1 MKKVGLLLLALAF
14 LSITPPV
21 QAATPVVRI
30 TDIPH
35 TDFAGNFRDNKLAL
49 ALAPEGKLGK
59 ALLRASQ
66 TTTWV
71 IDASLLDE
79 IIDMSDGY
87 KYLDKEYPVASNLA
101 LLWLQQLKDLAAGSP
116 IVALPYGNP
125 DASLTRSLSKSEL
138 AFYSELGRTKLETF
152 FGRSVISQNGWGK
165 GKSQLNGE
173 FKALYKQ
180 NRSHLVRLSKAVS
193 AEEIALLR
201 GRLGRILSP
210 ELNSKD
216 RAYFSYQGRDATN
229 DIVKKLRVVS
239 GRYQLTSETVKVPL
253 TVINDFETDTVLSL
267 SLLPMNYRIQVD
279 SINDIVI
286 PAKSR
291 IQISV
296 PFMVIASGTTVVEAQ
311 LKTSEG
317 IAIGDLSKLSL
328 SMTVIDSRVTWFTT
342 GAGVLLFLAAAT
354 QSVRRIRRGR
364 NEK

>member
-1 MKKVGLLLLALAF
+1 LVDE
-14 LSITPPV
+14 LS
-21 QAATPVVRI
+21 
-30 TDIPH
+30 
-35 TDFAGNFRDNKLAL
+35 
-49 ALAPEGKLGK
+49 PEGKLGK
-59 ALLRASQ
+59 ALLRASA

-87 KYLDKEYPVASNLA
+87 QYLGKEDPIGASVA
-101 LLWLQQLKDLAAGSP
+101 LLWLQQLQERTVGAP

-125 DASLTRSLSKSEL
+125 DASLSRSLSKSEL
-138 AFYSELGRTKLETF
+138 AFYSELGRSKLEIF

-165 GKSQLNGE
+165 GKSRLNSE
-173 FKALYKQ
+173 FRALYKQ

-229 DIVKKLRVVS
+229 NIVKKLRVVS

-253 TVINDFETDTVLSL
+253 TVINDFETDTVLNL
-267 SLLPMNYRIQVD
+267 SLLPMNYRIQVE
-279 SINDIVI
+279 SINNIVI

-296 PFMVIASGTTVVEAQ
+296 PFMVIASGTTLVEAQ
-311 LKTSEG
+311 LMTSEG
-317 IAIGDLSKLSL
+317 VPIGELSKLSL

-342 GAGVLLFLAAAT
+342 GAGVLLFLAAIT
-354 QSVRRIRRGR
+354 QSLRRFRRGR
-364 NEK
+364 REE